1 MAKTFGTGTDPKG
14 LVNRGVEGSGAA
26 QIFRPSQAVQDFV
39 TRQARGEQQKAAQKK
54 AEAKAKV
61 ERQKDLD
68 KKFQD
73 LLKIEGKG
81 WTEPINQEIAT
92 DFGSFQDMLAKAKM
106 QGIDP
111 SDDKDIAQA
120 KFNLELK
127 MSEVKAYKD
136 LWENAS
142 NKLYS
147 MASNKMISE
156 EDFNQKAQDINAFTK
171 LPLPEMRNNLQLL
184 EGVKVLEDPLVGL
197 AKFQKIYA
205 KKKKRYNK
213 LPDGTTE
220 LIEEYDLD
228 DIEKNLRSMK
238 DQPWFKALVGQ
249 NDNFIKDYL
258 DAFQVQKNI
267 KGTPDKSFI
276 KINSSA
282 GSWGNKLY
290 GAQVAKYNLGD
301 AVDEAELLGIS
312 GNDAIEIFGLDAASK
327 NWEQDKIN
335 VVDFEYYEKAKGK
348 PILANTPFIKVT
360 DENGLPVKSGGKEIN
375 LSAFPKGTVTYVPNR
390 VYETKKPGVYY
401 TTGQASINIFNPSTG
416 ISEAKNVNIGFIID
430 RTNKADFENQW
441 NPEGVTLEDAMQ
453 KNFTVAKEKG
463 TTSSSLKST
472 AETNTPKALLK
483 KITFPEWKA
492 KNPNG
497 TYTDYKK
504 QNP

>member
-1 MAKTFGTGTDPKG
+1 MAKTFGTGADPKG

-39 TRQARGEQQKAAQKK
+39 SRQARGEQQKAAQKK

-73 LLKIEGKG
+73 LLKIDIKG
-81 WTEPINQEIAT
+81 WTEPDNQRL
-92 DFGSFQDMLAKAKM
+92 LAQYGDIEKQAAELKAK
-106 QGIDP
+106 GINP
-111 SDDKDIAQA
+111 FDDNDLTMKIA
-120 KFNLELK
+120 KFQLDMGALQDQKKLFELANT
-127 MSEVKAYKD
+127 KAYS
-136 LWENAS
+136 LAT
-142 NKLYS
+142 NKL
-147 MASNKMISE
+147 ISE
-156 EDFNQKAQDINAFTK
+156 EQFQDYEQRIKTYAG
-171 LPLPEMRNNLQLL
+171 LPFEERMTPENMALL
-184 EGVKVLEDPLVGL
+184 DAPKVVEDPLVGL
-197 AKFQKIYA
+197 AKFEKIYA

-238 DQPWFKALVGQ
+238 DQPWFEALVGQ

-463 TTSSSLKST
+463 TTSSKST
-472 AETNTPKALLK
+472 TGTSQTKPSATAPSKATITTKTGKTLTVPK
-483 KITFPEWKA
+483 
-492 KNPNG
+492 
-497 TYTDYKK
+497 
-504 QNP
+504 